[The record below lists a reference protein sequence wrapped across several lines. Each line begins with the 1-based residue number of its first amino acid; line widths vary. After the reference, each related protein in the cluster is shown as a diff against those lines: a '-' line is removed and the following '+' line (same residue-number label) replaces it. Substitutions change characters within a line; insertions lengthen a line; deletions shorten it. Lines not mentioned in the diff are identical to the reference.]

1 MTSSSPDRLIPSRR
15 HFLALLGV
23 GGATTL
29 LAACSTDTT
38 TSTPTPTVDPGGAG
52 FVQPEVLRSS
62 GGRLELTL
70 RAAPT
75 DLPWGDGTRY
85 AFTYNGS
92 SPGPTLHLRPGDQLT
107 IHLENA
113 LDADTNLHTHG
124 LRVSPSGNADN
135 IFLRV
140 APGETQTY
148 VYDIPDNHPSGLFWY
163 HPHSHGT
170 VAEQVAAGLAGAI
183 VVTDAIDDIAE
194 IATSN
199 ERVWILSDPP
209 IGTDASILA
218 TTRGDRMSGRQ
229 GDTILVNGVERPDVD
244 AVVGELERWRFVNA
258 SSSRYYRLAL
268 DDHPLQMIASDG
280 GRFAAPVKKD
290 ELLLAPGERAELLV
304 APATAGSF
312 ALRAL
317 RYDRGGMGAMMGG
330 GGNVE
335 PEEVVVATMTV
346 RGDGAGAGL
355 PTALLDAGELVLPEP
370 SATRVLEL
378 GMGMAGGGGM
388 SFTID
393 GKIFDGDRTD
403 ITIEAGTVEEWE
415 IRNTSPMD
423 HPLHLHVWAM
433 LPVDDPVGWK
443 DTINVPARESVRVR
457 IAFTEITGRTVYHC
471 HILDHEDMGMM
482 GVIEVNG

>member
-1 MTSSSPDRLIPSRR
+1 MTTPHPSRR

-23 GGATTL
+23 GSATTV
-29 LAACSTDTT
+29 LAACSTG
-38 TSTPTPTVDPGGAG
+38 TPTATSPATSAQFAG
-52 FVQPEVLRSS
+52 VSGSRFVQPEVLRSAD
-62 GGRLELTL
+62 GRLELTL
-70 RAAPT
+70 RAEPG
-75 DLPWGDGTRY
+75 DLEWGDSTRY
-85 AFTYNGS
+85 AYTYNGS
-92 SPGPTLHLRPGDQLT
+92 SPGPTLLIRPGDQVT
-107 IHLENA
+107 IHLENG
-113 LDADTNLHTHG
+113 LDTDTNLHTHG
-124 LRVSPSGNADN
+124 LRVSPLGNSDN

-140 APGETQTY
+140 APGATQTY

-163 HPHSHGT
+163 HPHAHGT
-170 VAEQVAAGLAGAI
+170 VAPQVAAGLAGAI
-183 VVTDAIDDIAE
+183 VVTDALDDIAE
-194 IATSN
+194 IAGSN
-199 ERVWILSDPP
+199 ERLWILSDPP
-209 IGTDASILA
+209 IGSSSSILA
-218 TTRGDRMSGRQ
+218 TTRRDQMSGRQ
-229 GDTILVNGVERPDVD
+229 GPTILVNGVERPEVD
-244 AVVGELERWRFVNA
+244 ATVGELERWRFVKA

-280 GRFAAPVKKD
+280 GRYAAPVAKD
-290 ELLLAPGERAELLV
+290 ELLLAPGERAEFLV
-304 APATAGSF
+304 APRAPGSF

-317 RYDRGGMGAMMGG
+317 RYDRGGMGSMMGG

-335 PEEVVVATMTV
+335 SDEALVATMTV
-346 RGDGAGAGL
+346 TGDGAAAPL
-355 PTALLDAGELVLPEP
+355 PTSLLDAAELALPEP

-393 GKIFDGDRTD
+393 GKTFDGDRTD
-403 ITIEAGTVEEWE
+403 IAIAAGTVEEWE

-433 LPVDDPVGWK
+433 LPVDDPSGWK
-443 DTINVPARESVRVR
+443 DTINVPARQSVRVR